1 MSEEIIDVK
10 GERVEETPQVS
21 AEEVERQKEL
31 DKAMSTYLG
40 GVETVVKQISSLS
53 KNQLKRLLFNY
64 FQYPFFINYEAK
76 PFMNAEEE
84 RLFLN
89 LLTIQDAKNKIHVG
103 YQVES
108 HHAMDQ
114 AARNLL
120 FEDVKKEQEE
130 LNNTTKTVEGES

>member
-1 MSEEIIDVK
+1 MSEEVIDVK

-21 AEEVERQKEL
+21 AEEAQRQKEL

-130 LNNTTKTVEGES
+130 LNNTTEKVEGES